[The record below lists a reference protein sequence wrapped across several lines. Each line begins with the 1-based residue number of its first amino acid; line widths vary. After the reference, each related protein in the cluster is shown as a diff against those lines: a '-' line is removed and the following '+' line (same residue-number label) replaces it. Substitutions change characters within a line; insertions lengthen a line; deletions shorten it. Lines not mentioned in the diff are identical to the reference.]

1 MRLFTLTSLVLAW
14 LPTMALGQVA
24 PAPLSPAPPS
34 PTAAAAS
41 DLIRVFLDCDR
52 CDGEYL
58 RQNVGFIDYVRDR
71 TDADFHVLVTT
82 QGTGG
87 GGTAWVVR
95 FIGLGRFQGQE
106 RQLTFE
112 TESTAS
118 SDDQRR
124 AFARTFQ
131 LGLVGYAAATSANS
145 ALAVTWTRPTVS
157 AAATT
162 TDPWN

>member
-1 MRLFTLTSLVLAW
+1 MRLFALTSLVLAW
-14 LPTMALGQVA
+14 LPTTALGQSA
-24 PAPLSPAPPS
+24 PAPPS
-34 PTAAAAS
+34 TPSTTQASTVAAS
-41 DLIRVFLDCDR
+41 DLVRVFLDCDQ

-118 SDDQRR
+118 SDDRRR
-124 AFARTFQ
+124 AFARTF
-131 LGLVGYAAATSANS
+131 
-145 ALAVTWTRPTVS
+145 
-157 AAATT
+157 
-162 TDPWN
+162 